1 MSSVPLLPV
10 LIGVMALIALYFSGR
25 AFRQF
30 RQKRIIGGAF
40 SVLSALFLALA
51 ATCVGLVGVGL
62 QGFQRLTYER
72 TAAKVQFTQTG
83 DRAYTA
89 ALHYPDG
96 SVGQYP
102 IRGDEWQIDA
112 RMLTFKPLG
121 YMLGFDAAY
130 RLERLSGRY
139 RNIDDERAA
148 PRTVHALASDTP
160 IDLWEFARRYHAW
173 APWVDAYYGNATY
186 APMADGAKFAVMV
199 TQGGLKARALNDS
212 AQKALGS
219 WQ

>member
-1 MSSVPLLPV
+1 MTSIPLLPA
-10 LIGVMALIALYFSGR
+10 LIGVMALIALYFIGR
-25 AFRQF
+25 ALRQF
-30 RQKRIIGGAF
+30 RRRRIIGGAF
-40 SVLSALFLALA
+40 SVLSAMFLALA
-51 ATCVGLVGVGL
+51 ATCAALVGIGL

-72 TAAKVQFTQTG
+72 TAADVEFTQTG

-89 ALHYPDG
+89 IIHYTDG

-112 RMLTFKPLG
+112 RMLSFKPLG

-130 RLERLSGRY
+130 RLERLGGRH

-148 PRTVHALASDTP
+148 PRTVHALTSDAP
-160 IDLWEFARRYHAW
+160 IDLWELARRYHHW

-199 TQGGLKARALNDS
+199 TQDGLKARPLNDS
-212 AQKALGS
+212 AQNALGG